1 MKQKSE
7 NLKAFPRFLGILV
20 VASLIGGVLG
30 GLSGVAGYFWKDH
43 TAFGAAFAHLLGA
56 ASPWAMVACAAVLLG
71 LGLYQYRKSDTAFHG
86 WDGEDEDVMQRA
98 EERLSWALLLDSLT
112 VIVSFFFFN
121 AGTAK
126 LPQSSDGNTI
136 TLLVI
141 FLVVIALATLLQQKT
156 VDLTKKMNPEK
167 RGSVYD
173 MKFQERWWESCDE
186 AERRQLGQASYK
198 AYVTVSRFCPYCC
211 GVLLLWYMVCHYCI
225 LPSAVVLVIWAVLSV
240 SYTREAIRLGRRGA
254 TDEEVLEAAKA
265 AQCDEFIRKL
275 PQGYQTVI
283 GENGSTLSGGERQRI
298 SIARALL
305 KDAPVVLLDEAT
317 ASLDVENES
326 AGQTALS
333 RLRQGKTVLVIA
345 HRMRTVAGA
354 DHIVVLENGH
364 VAQQGTPAE
373 LMEQGGLYRRMVE
386 LQSENA
392 QWRLG

>member
-7 NLKAFPRFLGILV
+7 NQKAFPRFLGILV

-30 GLSGVAGYFWKDH
+30 GLSGVAGYFWEDH

-56 ASPWAMVACAAVLLG
+56 ASPWAMAACAAVLLG

-98 EERLSWALLLDSLT
+98 EERLSWAL
-112 VIVSFFFFN
+112 
-121 AGTAK
+121 

-186 AERRQLGQASYK
+186 AERRQIGQASYK
-198 AYVTVSRFCPYCC
+198 AYVTVSRFCPYCW
-211 GVLLLWYMVCHYCI
+211 GVLLLGNMVFHYGI

-240 SYTREAIRLGRRGA
+240 SYTREAIRLGRRG
-254 TDEEVLEAAKA
+254 
-265 AQCDEFIRKL
+265 Q
-275 PQGYQTVI
+275 
-283 GENGSTLSGGERQRI
+283 
-298 SIARALL
+298 
-305 KDAPVVLLDEAT
+305 
-317 ASLDVENES
+317 
-326 AGQTALS
+326 
-333 RLRQGKTVLVIA
+333 KT
-345 HRMRTVAGA
+345 
-354 DHIVVLENGH
+354 E
-364 VAQQGTPAE
+364 
-373 LMEQGGLYRRMVE
+373 
-386 LQSENA
+386 
-392 QWRLG
+392 